1 MSGMGSRPGESNL
14 VEPRGLPSA
23 GMAMQ
28 PWWTGT
34 GFGAVSPAVVAPG
47 SGAGISLSSNPFGGG
62 APQGKK
68 KTVDDDPRAESS
80 DDDSPRS
87 GEPKDG
93 SFDEEKQHATSRM
106 PALASDYLQPYSQL
120 ELNQP
125 MASAAYPYPDA
136 YYTGMVGPYG
146 AQAVAHFQLPGL
158 THPRMPLP
166 LEVSEEPV
174 YVNAKQYHGIL
185 RRRQSRAKAELERKA
200 IKARKVCEAVSLS
213 FFLPE
218 PVFDLCFLLHA
229 ALPPRVPAPAR
240 DAAGEGHRR
249 PLPQHQEGRER
260 RSLQWRQNR
269 GEQGRAEL
277 RVPPGAAGPAPPSG
291 MKWHLDAT

>member
-1 MSGMGSRPGESNL
+1 MP
-14 VEPRGLPSA
+14 
-23 GMAMQ
+23 
-28 PWWTGT
+28 
-34 GFGAVSPAVVAPG
+34 
-47 SGAGISLSSNPFGGG
+47 
-62 APQGKK
+62 
-68 KTVDDDPRAESS
+68 
-80 DDDSPRS
+80 
-87 GEPKDG
+87 DG

-200 IKARKVCEAVSLS
+200 IKARKPYLHESRHQHAMRRARGTGGRFLNTKKDESGGASNGGRTEASK
-213 FFLPE
+213 
-218 PVFDLCFLLHA
+218 
-229 ALPPRVPAPAR
+229 
-240 DAAGEGHRR
+240 
-249 PLPQHQEGRER
+249 
-260 RSLQWRQNR
+260 
-269 GEQGRAEL
+269 GEQSSEYL
-277 RVPPGAAGPAPPSG
+277 RVPPDL
-291 MKWHLDAT
+291 HLRQA